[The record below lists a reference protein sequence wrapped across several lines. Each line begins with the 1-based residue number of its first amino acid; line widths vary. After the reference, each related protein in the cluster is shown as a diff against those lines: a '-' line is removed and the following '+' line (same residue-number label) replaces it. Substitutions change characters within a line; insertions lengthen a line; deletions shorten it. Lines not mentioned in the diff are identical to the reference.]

1 MPHLLALSTSLNQ
14 HEVSGTTGI
23 VLICTVAILSA
34 FYPSV
39 FIDTKLNTVLTLY
52 LVTGVI
58 NSLVTMVT
66 WAWVGRMPPLLQPGR
81 QKMLKNQLAQLSGV
95 ASLAATAARYASAL
109 LVSWR
114 VYVPI
119 AAMQNSEETFWVGF
133 QFFRLM
139 VELGIMSVGAFFC
152 LSLLLAAW
160 ADEATHSSV
169 GRNFAGQSFRDHMA
183 APVDGVPVR

>member
-1 MPHLLALSTSLNQ
+1 MPHLLALSISLNQ
-14 HEVSGTTGI
+14 HEVPGTIGI
-23 VLICTVAILSA
+23 FLICIVAFLSSLR
-34 FYPSV
+34 PSS
-39 FIDTKLNTVLTLY
+39 FDTTLNTVLILY